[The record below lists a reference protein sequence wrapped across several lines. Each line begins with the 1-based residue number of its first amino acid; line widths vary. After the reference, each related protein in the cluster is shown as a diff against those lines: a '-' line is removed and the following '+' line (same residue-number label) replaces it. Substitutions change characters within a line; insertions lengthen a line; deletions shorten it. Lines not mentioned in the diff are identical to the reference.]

1 MREIKVRGWDGM
13 KMYYFD
19 LVIYMTFNEEAQEDL
34 CPFLAIQNL
43 MLHTGLSDKN
53 GKEIYEGDVVRVL
66 IERYSDPKKPIIGT
80 VIRDRCFWFVR
91 DLNGINHDIWPLDQ
105 FEVIGNIYENPELTE
120 EAS

>member
-19 LVIYMTFNEEAQEDL
+19 LATYMAFNEEAQEDL
-34 CPFLAIQNL
+34 CPFSASQNF

-53 GKEIYEGDVVRVL
+53 GMEIYEGDIVWVL
-66 IERYSDPKKPIIGT
+66 IERYSDPKKPILGK
-80 VIRDRCFWFVR
+80 VVRDRCFWYVH
-91 DLNGINHDIWPLDQ
+91 DLNDIKHDIWPKDQ
-105 FEVIGNIYENPELTE
+105 FAVIGNIYENPELTE